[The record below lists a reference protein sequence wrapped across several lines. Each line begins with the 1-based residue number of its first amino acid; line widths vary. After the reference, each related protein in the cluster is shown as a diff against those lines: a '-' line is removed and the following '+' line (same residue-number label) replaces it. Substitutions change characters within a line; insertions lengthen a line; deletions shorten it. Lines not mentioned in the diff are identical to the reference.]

1 MKPGRPI
8 EYDDQYH
15 RDQRE
20 EIDWEND
27 RFMAREYRILVS
39 VRHYKPWASTSK
51 RSEEWEEIRQQMS
64 PRPRPHE
71 FINQCELFKNKAFQ
85 LSKDWTSPM
94 LKEYVQ
100 ACLLMKGSA
109 R

>member
-1 MKPGRPI
+1 MNYRLRR
-8 EYDDQYH
+8 
-15 RDQRE
+15 RD
-20 EIDWEND
+20 EIDWENA
-27 RFMAREYRILVS
+27 RFMASKYRILIS
-39 VRHYKPWASTSK
+39 VKRYRPWASTSE
-51 RSEEWEEIRQQMS
+51 RADEWEEIRRRMN